1 MIDYDLME
9 ERLKDDYKEV
19 FQKAKLYGVVR
30 NIDTDVLD
38 EMLMNLF
45 DLLLTAQ
52 AKEKPVLS
60 VIGSDVEK
68 FCEEYFQDYDVK
80 ERVRHLPK
88 YINGLMK
95 LILFFEIIQLFFI
108 EEEGVTVFQS
118 TSNLFPY
125 MCGLI
130 GGQIGIWLID
140 ILIKPIIFRS
150 KRVKVKSY
158 HIGIVVI
165 IVIVLIS
172 STFFAD
178 RYEVNVPQY
187 ITILIS
193 FLYITIYSVTKY
205 VKRYKKYGT
214 LRKRKEIRSDFEI
227 ASIKDLTKQSLQSLE
242 VSMQKELVKRYEKK
256 NKRLVKRGKQ
266 EMTPEQFME
275 ILRKENKK
283 TKKLWKRMRY
293 FYAAIVIV
301 LVVVNY
307 FMDKSGVADLLIFAG
322 ILTVIEIFV
331 YKMCKSAAFS
341 GIKAKEKIL
350 DECERLGINIVEY
363 VQDDKNESK

>member
-9 ERLKDDYKEV
+9 EQLKNDYKEV
-19 FQKAKLYGVVR
+19 FQTAKLYGLVR
-30 NIDTDVLD
+30 NIDTDVCD
-38 EMLMNLF
+38 DMLMNLF

-52 AKEKPVLS
+52 TKEKPVRS

-68 FCEEYFQDYDVK
+68 FCDEYFQDYNLK
-80 ERVRHLPK
+80 ERVRRLPK

-95 LILFFEIIQLFFI
+95 LILFFEILQLFFI

-140 ILIKPIIFRS
+140 ILIKPIIFRT
-150 KRVKVKSY
+150 KKAKVKNY
-158 HIGIVVI
+158 HIGIIGI

-172 STFFAD
+172 STYFSD
-178 RYEVNVPQY
+178 RYEVNVPRY

-214 LRKRKEIRSDFEI
+214 LRKRREIRSDFEI
-227 ASIKDLTKQSLQSLE
+227 ASIKDLTKQSLE

-256 NKRLVKRGKQ
+256 NKRLVKQGKQ

-275 ILRKENKK
+275 ILRKENKN
-283 TKKLWKRMRY
+283 TKKLWKGMQY
-293 FYAAIVIV
+293 FYATIVIV
-301 LVVVNY
+301 VVAANY

-331 YKMCKSAAFS
+331 YKTCKAAAFS
-341 GIKAKEKIL
+341 GMKAKEKIL

-363 VQDDKNESK
+363 VQNDKNESK